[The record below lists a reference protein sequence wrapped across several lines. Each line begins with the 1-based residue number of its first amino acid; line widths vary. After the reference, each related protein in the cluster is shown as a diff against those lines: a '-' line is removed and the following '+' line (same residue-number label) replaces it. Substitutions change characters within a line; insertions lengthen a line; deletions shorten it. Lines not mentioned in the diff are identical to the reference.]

1 MSKLWPYNYSSHT
14 CRSFDLSFA
23 AALVCCSSDNCRSA
37 HRRSS
42 SDDSPLTPLRP
53 TRQLAAN
60 EPGFD
65 AAVEEMHERYLAA
78 MAKLVEDHKHK
89 SGYGADAS
97 LEILPPA
104 VRK

>member
-1 MSKLWPYNYSSHT
+1 MLICDKLHV
-14 CRSFDLSFA
+14 
-23 AALVCCSSDNCRSA
+23 ALPIA
-37 HRRSS
+37 TGLWGFPF
-42 SDDSPLTPLRP
+42 PLCLPLRPRHGLYLAVGAPLRP
-53 TRQLAAN
+53 TRQLAAH

-104 VRK
+104 ARK